1 MPILIRHL
9 RRARL
14 QLLLQLLTVVSV
26 AAAAG
31 CGGNTPSATTTTETA
46 TAAATV
52 PAYVRQQLD
61 YYRGVTEPRTMA
73 LSDAYRDA
81 DRLLD
86 DGFNTVGVLPP
97 ALISQRA
104 GGQPRV
110 ILDGYALVA
119 EESIDDIHNAGLA
132 VFIAPTTEVPGFS
145 TGIES
150 SDANLEQ
157 LRVDALNWAQ
167 KAQDNQVE
175 LLAPLCRYNQVL
187 GAQAAGAWSANAL
200 PEIRK
205 VFVGEIAAWVVP
217 DPSGPPAPGTA
228 HEFEGL
234 NYSGYDY
241 LLVDIFP
248 QDNEFDVVNFT
259 AYANDI
265 IASAARVAAR
275 DGLKGV
281 MIDFG
286 GWREAAGVDE
296 TDGPVLG
303 EEGQA
308 AAAEVVVNAAAAQTS
323 APGVKGLFYQG
334 WTLPGRGARDFQVEQ
349 RLKRLFGPGPG

>member
-1 MPILIRHL
+1 MPMLIRYI
-9 RRARL
+9 RGARL
-14 QLLLQLLTVVSV
+14 RPLLTLLVISV
-26 AAAAG
+26 TAAAG
-31 CGGNTPSATTTTETA
+31 CGGSTPATTTAETT

-61 YYRGVTEPRTMA
+61 YYRGVIEPRTMA
-73 LSDAYRDA
+73 LSDVYQDA

-86 DGFNTVGVLPP
+86 DGFNTVGVQPP
-97 ALISQRA
+97 VLISQRA

-119 EESIDDIHNAGLA
+119 EESVDDIHNAGLA
-132 VFIAPTTEVPGFS
+132 VFIAPTTEMPGFS
-145 TGIES
+145 AGVEP
-150 SDANLEQ
+150 SDANLEH

-167 KAQDNQVE
+167 KAQDLKVE
-175 LLAPLCRYNQVL
+175 LLAPLCRINQAL
-187 GAQAAGAWSANAL
+187 SAEAAGAWSANAL

-205 VFVGEIAAWVVP
+205 VFSGEIVAWVVP
-217 DPSGPPAPGTA
+217 DPSGPPAPGAA

-241 LLVDIFP
+241 LLVDILP

-265 IASAARVAAR
+265 IASADRVAAR

-303 EEGQA
+303 DEGQA
-308 AAAEVVVNAAAAQTS
+308 AAAEVVVNAAAAQTI
-323 APGVKGLFYQG
+323 APGVKGLFYYG
-334 WTLPGRGARDFQVEQ
+334 WTLPGRGARDFPVEQ
-349 RLKRLFGPGPG
+349 RLKQLFVQGPG